1 MIIFGNICLCLAA
14 ALYFVPLQ
22 KMLHATP
29 NLNGTYAGVGIL
41 FSVVLA
47 IVPLWLCLTS
57 ALFAATA
64 RGGFDWLVSARS
76 AQYLVVILASV
87 AVMIATGFSLL
98 GKLVTAPELPPATRW
113 LQVWAAHVFPV
124 VLMLFCLVNLNA
136 RFTSW
141 LPPLVVRLPFV
152 IVTLISLLVCGGLL
166 AQKLSG
172 RQPSGAPSAN
182 RTGANTS
189 Q

>member
-1 MIIFGNICLCLAA
+1 MIIFGNICLCFAA

-22 KMLHATP
+22 KMLYTTP

-64 RGGFDWLVSARS
+64 RGGFDWLLPARPV
-76 AQYLVVILASV
+76 QYLVVILASV

-98 GKLVTAPELPPATRW
+98 GKFVTPPELPPATRW
-113 LQVWAAHVFPV
+113 LQVWAAQVFPL
-124 VLMLFCLVNLNA
+124 VLLLFCLVSLNA
-136 RFTSW
+136 RLTPW
-141 LPPLVVRLPFV
+141 LPPLVVRLPLI

-166 AQKLSG
+166 AQKFSA
-172 RQPSGAPSAN
+172 RSPSKSQPQDQSTETN
-182 RTGANTS
+182 EK
-189 Q
+189 